1 MLLTCFTSRI
11 IQMQQKAMNSEEY
24 AFLEKMHHAIT
35 IVSLEIP
42 CRETDWNISNWCSN
56 WNLSILVFM
65 FKFSTYCSQSTSYNQ
80 EHNSSSTY
88 AYSAFSTTEQ
98 LKFGF
103 FVRPVS
109 DRRRILLFQV
119 EGRGVGDTHIT
130 GRHFGGDTH
139 ITSDISRGYTY
150 HCDTQIF

>member
-1 MLLTCFTSRI
+1 
-11 IQMQQKAMNSEEY
+11 
-24 AFLEKMHHAIT
+24 
-35 IVSLEIP
+35 
-42 CRETDWNISNWCSN
+42 
-56 WNLSILVFM
+56 M

-88 AYSAFSTTEQ
+88 VYSAFSTTEQ
-98 LKFGF
+98 QKFGF

-139 ITSDISRGYTY
+139 ITSDMCVGIHMSRGYTY
-150 HCDTQIF
+150 HCHTAIKFNGSPAVQRNSRLTISHVLVSHISASFKAFLHASCLCLSRHLPATGNT